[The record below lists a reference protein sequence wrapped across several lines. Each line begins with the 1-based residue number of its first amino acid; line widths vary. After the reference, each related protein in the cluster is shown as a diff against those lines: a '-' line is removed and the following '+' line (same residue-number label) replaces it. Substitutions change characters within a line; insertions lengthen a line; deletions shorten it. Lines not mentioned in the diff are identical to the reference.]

1 MKIRRQKHRRQWVK
15 RAPAHTSHKLYSRRA
30 LLAGSAAIGATL
42 LTRASPA
49 TAEERRVKKTFTI
62 LHTNDMHSALIGM
75 GPASDYTPFTLNDDG
90 TRGGYARLARLIVQ
104 RQEANKN
111 QGPVLVLDA
120 GDYSMGPAFGA
131 ASRETGGELQL
142 MSLMGYDATTFGNH
156 DFDLGPEGL
165 GKSIDAAKKAGRV
178 PVIIASN
185 TNVMGSDP
193 TLAELQRLAKDGII
207 RPYQVIERGGIRF
220 GLFGLLGKE
229 AQFYTTGAGAIT
241 FPDAIESAKQIVQ
254 VLREVEKVDVVICL
268 SHGGVE
274 KGTDGRY
281 RDGDD
286 VRLPRAVP
294 GIDVVIGGHSHTELR
309 EPIIV
314 KNRTPVVQTGK
325 EAANLGELVIDLD
338 GDRLTVASY
347 RLYPIDDTIV
357 GDRAIADQIDQL
369 KQEVTAVVLASR
381 GYRIDE
387 PLAVAPRDLSNT
399 FTDIA
404 GGTILANLC
413 TDAFRKATGADI
425 GFTANGMIRAPLTRG
440 KSGVQ
445 TVYDVF
451 AVTPLGAGVV
461 DTTAGSALVT
471 AYFTGEELKHLLEF
485 FLVENPAHPGEY
497 FPRCSGMRFRYDP
510 SRPKFDVVTAIEIG
524 DLDRGYGTI
533 DISGK
538 DPRLYSLT
546 CPLYLGIILVAIPK
560 YTKGTLTLVPKNK
573 AGKPLKSRVE
583 ALDDPRV
590 DTPYLLPPPGTV
602 DKLSVS
608 TGARNGVLREIK
620 EWQAIMDHLRNLPV
634 DHPGE
639 LPVIPVDDRAAEARA
654 IRAGRSA
661 SDRM

>member
-1 MKIRRQKHRRQWVK
+1 MKTRRQNHPQQRMEK
-15 RAPAHTSHKLYSRRA
+15 AAACISNEAYSRRA

-42 LTRASPA
+42 LTRAPPA
-49 TAEERRVKKTFTI
+49 TAEEHGMKKTFTI

-75 GPASDYTPFTLNDDG
+75 GPASDYTPFTLNDDN
-90 TRGGYARLARLIVQ
+90 TRGGYARLARLISQ
-104 RQEANKN
+104 RREVNKN

-120 GDYSMGPAFGA
+120 GDYSMGTPFGA

-165 GKSIDAAKKAGRV
+165 GKSIDVAKKAGRV
-178 PVIIASN
+178 PAIVASN
-185 TNVMGSDP
+185 TSFSGNDP
-193 TLAELQRLAKDGII
+193 TLANLQRLAKDGVI
-207 RPYQVIERGGIRF
+207 RPYLVIERGGIRF

-229 AQFYTTGAGAIT
+229 AQFYTTGAGAVT
-241 FPDAIESAKQIVQ
+241 FPDPIETAKHLVQ
-254 VLREVEKVDVVICL
+254 VLRDAEKVDIIICL

-274 KGTDGRY
+274 KGTDGNY

-314 KNRTPVVQTGK
+314 NDRTPVVQTGL
-325 EAANLGELVIDLD
+325 EGRNLGELVIVMD
-338 GDRLTVASY
+338 GDKQTVESY
-347 RLYPIDDTIV
+347 RLYPIDDTIA
-357 GDRAIADQIDQL
+357 GDHAIEDQIDQL
-369 KQEVTAVVLASR
+369 KKTVTKVVFASR
-381 GYRIDE
+381 GYRVDE
-387 PLAVAPRDLSNT
+387 PLAVAPRDLPNT

-413 TDAFRKATGADI
+413 TDAFRKATGANI

-451 AVTPLGAGVV
+451 AVAPLGAGVV

-471 AYFTGEELKHLLEF
+471 GYFTGEELKHLLEF

-524 DLDRGYGTI
+524 DFDRGYHAI

-538 DPRLYSLT
+538 DERLYSLT

-560 YTKGTLTLVPKNK
+560 YTKGALTLVPKNK
-573 AGKPLKSRVE
+573 QGHPLKSRVE
-583 ALDDPRV
+583 ALDDPRE

-602 DKLSVS
+602 DKGSVA
-608 TGARNGVLREIK
+608 TGVGNGAPREIK
-620 EWQAIMDHLRNLPV
+620 EWQAIMDHLRGLPIKN
-634 DHPGE
+634 PGA
-639 LPVIPVDDRAAEARA
+639 LPVIPVDAQAAEGRA
-654 IRAGRSA
+654 IRGA
-661 SDRM
+661 